1 MHCVFEGFDRYQWEL
16 MITFYDRKTTDRMH
30 DQIENA
36 YCATVPPLEKGR
48 KVASSV
54 KKVAIKGDE
63 LMLRTHLRCK
73 MSTEANARCFS
84 SLTGHTCA
92 ALVACNAM

>member
-1 MHCVFEGFDRYQWEL
+1 MGTNDHL
-16 MITFYDRKTTDRMH
+16 YDRKATDRMH

-54 KKVAIKGDE
+54 KKAAIKGDG
-63 LMLRTHLRCK
+63 L
-73 MSTEANARCFS
+73 N
-84 SLTGHTCA
+84 LTSDVYNVFTKITA
-92 ALVACNAM
+92 T